1 MGMLLPDEEPEA
13 GPWRE
18 IPILELVGHLRRA
31 AGAPAGRP
39 VVVAVDGRSASGKS
53 TLAARLHAAVPRSA
67 MVSTDDIAWHHSFFD
82 WGDLLSTGVLEPV
95 RRDEPVSYRPPAWDE
110 RGRAGAVQVPG
121 GVELLLVEG
130 VGAGRRALA
139 PLVDVVVWVQ
149 ADVQEA
155 ERRGLARDLATDDHG
170 GPEHVLA
177 FWHEWQAQERPFLA
191 DERPWD
197 RASVIVAGTSPPPC
211 EDGHVA
217 VAPPVGAR
225 DASG

>member
-1 MGMLLPDEEPEA
+1 MGMLLPDEEPA
-13 GPWRE
+13 VGPWRE
-18 IPILELVGHLRRA
+18 IPILELVDRLRRA

-39 VVVAVDGRSASGKS
+39 IVVAVDGRSASGKS

-82 WGDLLSTGVLEPV
+82 WADLLAAGVLEPV
-95 RRDEPVSYRPPAWDE
+95 RRGEPVSYRPPAWEE
-110 RGRAGAVQVPG
+110 RGRTGAVQVPG
-121 GVELLLVEG
+121 GIELLLVEG
-130 VGAGRRALA
+130 VGAGRRSLA

-155 ERRGLARDLATDDHG
+155 ERRGLARDLVTDDHG
-170 GPEHVLA
+170 GPEKVIA

-197 RASVIVAGTSPPPC
+197 RAGVIVAGTAPPEC
-211 EDGHVA
+211 ADGHVA
-217 VAPPVGAR
+217 VAPPRGER
-225 DASG
+225 DAPG